1 MSVAP
6 GLNVKDE
13 KRQKGKK
20 GWVKEE
26 RKKSRGREE

>member
-6 GLNVKDE
+6 CLNVKDE
-13 KRQKGKK
+13 KMKEGKK
-20 GWVKEE
+20 EVMKEG